1 MTRTDTNEQ
10 TRMRLGLLALLVAL
24 AAIGGAWAFQLIGG
38 YIPCALCLQQRVPYY
53 AGIPVLLAALLV
65 LRFRPQLTF
74 SRLLFF
80 AFAVIMAYSLYL
92 AIYHAG
98 AEWEFWAG
106 PSDCGGNRA
115 ARQLHRGGRAL
126 SRPVLCRLECG
137 CNPAADRAWTAGSP
151 STRRAVSAAAA
162 GSGPLA
168 CPSDVRHRTPL
179 YRAAGFL
186 PASR

>member
-106 PSDCGGNRA
+106 PSDCGGNA
-115 ARQLHRGGRAL
+115 
-126 SRPVLCRLECG
+126 VL
-137 CNPAADRAWTAGSP
+137 PDDAGSLLAQLETVRLVSCTEAAGRFLGLSFAGWNAVATLLLTGLGLLAALLP
-151 STRRAVSAAAA
+151 TRAVNR
-162 GSGPLA
+162 SGL
-168 CPSDVRHRTPL
+168 
-179 YRAAGFL
+179 
-186 PASR
+186 